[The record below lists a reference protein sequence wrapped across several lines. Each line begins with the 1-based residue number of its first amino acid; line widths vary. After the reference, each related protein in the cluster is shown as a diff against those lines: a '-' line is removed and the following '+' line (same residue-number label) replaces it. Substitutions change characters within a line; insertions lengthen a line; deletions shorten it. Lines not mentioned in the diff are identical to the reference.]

1 MNRQQPLVTR
11 TALVAGAT
19 RGAGRAFAIELEP
32 CRNPAADQEPRCIS
46 ETPHYVA
53 RAAVAF
59 AADPDR
65 ARLNGQSLAS
75 WDLGPAYG
83 VTDVDGTQPHMLRY
97 HREVIEAGKPADDTG
112 YR

>member
-1 MNRQQPLVTR
+1 MLEHFGVTEDNWR
-11 TALVAGAT
+11 DGTAKDPH
-19 RGAGRAFAIELEP
+19 F
-32 CRNPAADQEPRCIS
+32 CIS

-53 RAAVAF
+53 RAAVAL

-65 ARLNGQSLAS
+65 ARFNGQSLAS

-83 VTDVDGTQPHMLRY
+83 VTDLDGTQPHMLRY
-97 HREVIEAGKPADDTG
+97 HREIIDAGKPADDTG

>member
-1 MNRQQPLVTR
+1 MFGQLLDYSSTR
-11 TALVAGAT
+11 TQSEVRREFQT
-19 RGAGRAFAIELEP
+19 RIELVCDACP
-32 CRNPAADQEPRCIS
+32 KSPWLNIS

-53 RAAVAF
+53 RGAVAL

-65 ARLNGQSLAS
+65 ARFTGESLAS

-83 VTDVDGTQPHMLRY
+83 VTDLNGTQPHMLKY
-97 HREVIEAGKPADDTG
+97 HREVMETGKPADDTG